1 MQNIFEWGVC
11 CTRVQ
16 STRWNSFISESHM
29 SRCLPLEKLIP
40 TCAVSPCMHFSLL
53 LFPLSLSLSP
63 STSFRHR
70 LSIKQNESL
79 NYDFTGCCWFL
90 LVDSSCA
97 VCVYVVLIFITACPC
112 AFSLSPDWCESH
124 HSIIANKFPP
134 VPRRRTVRM
143 LQKKKVEQTV
153 KTLVGARKKVVI
165 NQIRA

>member
-1 MQNIFEWGVC
+1 MRCMLHTCTIHTLKLVHFGKSYESLFATWKTYTYLC
-11 CTRVQ
+11 C
-16 STRWNSFISESHM
+16 ISVYAFF
-29 SRCLPLEKLIP
+29 
-40 TCAVSPCMHFSLL
+40 AVAFLT
-53 LFPLSLSLSP
+53 LSLSP

-90 LVDSSCA
+90 FVDSSCA

-143 LQKKKVEQTV
+143 LQKKNVEQTV
-153 KTLVGARKKVVI
+153 KTLRRGSEKSRHKSNKGVMLCVT
-165 NQIRA
+165 